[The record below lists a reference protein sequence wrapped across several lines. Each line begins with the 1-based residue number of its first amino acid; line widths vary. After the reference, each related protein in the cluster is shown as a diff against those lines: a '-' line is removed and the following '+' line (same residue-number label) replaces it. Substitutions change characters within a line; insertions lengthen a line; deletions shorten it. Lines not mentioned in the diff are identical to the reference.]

1 MLCADE
7 WIAFSWKG
15 RVDCLICRRWLCF
28 FFFGAVRERRES
40 WCRFLLHTGVRGQSW
55 CRARAE
61 RLFLLLSD
69 PVESCVMSEKC

>member
-1 MLCADE
+1 MDCVLLERA
-7 WIAFSWKG
+7 G
-15 RVDCLICRRWLCF
+15 RLSNLQALVVLF
-28 FFFGAVRERRES
+28 YFGAVRERERES

-55 CRARAE
+55 CRAPAE

>member
-1 MLCADE
+1 MDCVLLERAGRLSNLQALVVLFFILELC
-7 WIAFSWKG
+7 
-15 RVDCLICRRWLCF
+15 
-28 FFFGAVRERRES
+28 VRERES

-55 CRARAE
+55 CRVESRAE